1 MTTRTTQKDL
11 DGLVNRLN
19 RITGNAPAPY
29 TKTGD
34 KFVAN
39 IGNYHLDNAYGGVKL
54 VQMVNA
60 GGGIRTI
67 TSGYETKANCY
78 AQIAM
83 YIKGIED
90 FIRGEEEINQ
100 KINTISA

>member
-1 MTTRTTQKDL
+1 
-11 DGLVNRLN
+11 
-19 RITGNAPAPY
+19 
-29 TKTGD
+29 
-34 KFVAN
+34 
-39 IGNYHLDNAYGGVKL
+39 

-60 GGGIRTI
+60 GGGIRNI

-83 YIKGIED
+83 YVRGIED
-90 FIRGEEEINQ
+90 CIRGEEELNQ